1 MDVFYA
7 LYINFHSFIH
17 TLLPLRPCATQPQ
30 AKEPNKEP
38 SYLLLNGQEQLSV
51 VGVFLDDGLE
61 FPPNVVGHGPGQQG
75 HPPFSHLCG
84 LLHKGCCH
92 LVEQA
97 HVQRVLGKGSRKEF
111 RNGLSLQV
119 QMMWRYTHLCMEVT
133 TITIYFIHPSGKLK
147 LSFDRTTKNISH

>member
-1 MDVFYA
+1 MEVFYA

-30 AKEPNKEP
+30 AKKQNKEP

-75 HPPFSHLCG
+75 HPPFSHLRG

-111 RNGLSLQV
+111 MNGLSLQV
-119 QMMWRYTHLCMEVT
+119 QMCGDIHTYAWR
-133 TITIYFIHPSGKLK
+133 
-147 LSFDRTTKNISH
+147 